1 MNKDEV
7 VSNLEEMLSIANNET
22 DYVYLSSRFS
32 ETLINAI
39 ALICEVKKVNRAEYD
54 KAYQEGYK
62 AGYARAMLDYGLE
75 D

>member
-7 VSNLEEMLSIANNET
+7 ISNLEEMLSIANNET

-39 ALICEVKKVNRAEYD
+39 VLIHKAEKAKTAEHD

-62 AGYARAMLDYGLE
+62 KGYARAMLDYGLE

>member
-7 VSNLEEMLSIANNET
+7 ISNLEEMLSIANNET

-62 AGYARAMLDYGLE
+62 KGYARAMIDCGLE

>member
-7 VSNLEEMLSIANNET
+7 ISNLEEMLSIANNET

-39 ALICEVKKVNRAEYD
+39 VLIREAKKLKQAEYD
-54 KAYQEGYK
+54 KAYLEGYK

>member
-1 MNKDEV
+1 MNKGEV

-39 ALICEVKKVNRAEYD
+39 ALIYEAKKAEHD
-54 KAYQEGYK
+54 KAYQEGYEK
-62 AGYARAMLDYGLE
+62 GYARAMLDYGLE